1 MAFNEKDFLKEL
13 ETVVNIDSHSKMPEG
28 TAKVAE
34 YIEERLQKAGWLTE
48 KISVGPE
55 VGPCLKAVNKPC
67 EKYDVMLIGHMDT
80 VFPAVLPHS
89 GLLR

>member
-48 KISVGPE
+48 KSV
-55 VGPCLKAVNKPC
+55 L
-67 EKYDVMLIGHMDT
+67 
-80 VFPAVLPHS
+80 
-89 GLLR
+89 GLRLGLA

>member
-34 YIEERLQKAGWLTE
+34 YIEERL
-48 KISVGPE
+48 
-55 VGPCLKAVNKPC
+55 
-67 EKYDVMLIGHMDT
+67 
-80 VFPAVLPHS
+80 
-89 GLLR
+89 